1 MPFTD
6 STNDIGSNSV
16 RWDRIYADNF
26 YGVVDQLTVNSNDT
40 FNGTYSLLW
49 HAGATI
55 YSSSFMTI
63 NGTTDTLSVPNI
75 STTGNATF
83 AGDVTIG
90 NSSSSATT
98 LNLVKSTSGVSEIK
112 FLNVANE
119 KASIQLDA
127 AEDLQIFSNTS
138 QQIKLRSG
146 GADTL
151 TLDSSQNATFAG
163 NINFTSN
170 DKVIK
175 ADLSSGGT
183 TRTAEI
189 KFYDSASGAIKYMTI
204 NSSSGG
210 HEFWTQNVKR
220 FEVERGGNATFAGDL
235 TVSGG
240 DITLGGTGRI
250 QGVDTISDPTD
261 AANKAYVDAHDG
273 GAGVYLPLAGGT
285 MTGDIQMQDEL
296 INFYTSG
303 SVTLPQ
309 FRGLRSATD
318 LNNRSWSTEGGW
330 AYTTFDSSSSNTPS
344 SGLHNANG
352 LLSFNTHS
360 GDYMAQIAMT
370 TNTGKLWHR
379 RRNGQVG

>member
-1 MPFTD
+1 MENATFAGDIMPSTD

-16 RWDRIYADNF
+16 RWDRIYADNL

-40 FNGTYSLLW
+40 FGGTYSLLW

-90 NSSSSATT
+90 NSNSSATT

-112 FLNVANE
+112 FLNATNE

-151 TLDSSQNATFAG
+151 TLDASQNATFAG

-220 FEVERGGNATFAGDL
+220 FEVE
-235 TVSGG
+235 
-240 DITLGGTGRI
+240 
-250 QGVDTISDPTD
+250 
-261 AANKAYVDAHDG
+261 K
-273 GAGVYLPLAGGT
+273 
-285 MTGDIQMQDEL
+285 
-296 INFYTSG
+296 
-303 SVTLPQ
+303 
-309 FRGLRSATD
+309 
-318 LNNRSWSTEGGW
+318 
-330 AYTTFDSSSSNTPS
+330 
-344 SGLHNANG
+344 
-352 LLSFNTHS
+352 
-360 GDYMAQIAMT
+360 
-370 TNTGKLWHR
+370 R
-379 RRNGQVG
+379 R

>member
-1 MPFTD
+1 MV
-6 STNDIGSNSV
+6 TNFG
-16 RWDRIYADNF
+16 
-26 YGVVDQLTVNSNDT
+26 LK
-40 FNGTYSLLW
+40 
-49 HAGATI
+49 
-55 YSSSFMTI
+55 
-63 NGTTDTLSVPNI
+63 TLK
-75 STTGNATF
+75 G
-83 AGDVTIG
+83 
-90 NSSSSATT
+90 
-98 LNLVKSTSGVSEIK
+98 L
-112 FLNVANE
+112 
-119 KASIQLDA
+119 
-127 AEDLQIFSNTS
+127 
-138 QQIKLRSG
+138 KL
-146 GADTL
+146 
-151 TLDSSQNATFAG
+151 
-163 NINFTSN
+163 
-170 DKVIK
+170 K
-175 ADLSSGGT
+175 
-183 TRTAEI
+183 
-189 KFYDSASGAIKYMTI
+189 
-204 NSSSGG
+204 
-210 HEFWTQNVKR
+210 
-220 FEVERGGNATFAGDL
+220 RGGNATFAGDL

-379 RRNGQVG
+379 RRNGGSWLTWYQIYSTQDFSTTNISNWNTAYNNMVTAVAVTGTTTKTITLTQQDGGTVSNTFTAGVVQSVTTGNANTITIGGTTANPTVAANTGRSKFFFSKLSYRSTNTNSYKYSYRHNTFRFSI